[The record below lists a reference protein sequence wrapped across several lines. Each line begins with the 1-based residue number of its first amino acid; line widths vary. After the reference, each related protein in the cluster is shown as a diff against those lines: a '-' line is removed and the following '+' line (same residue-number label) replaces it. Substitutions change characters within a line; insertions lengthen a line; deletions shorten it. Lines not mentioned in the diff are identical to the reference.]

1 MERYELTLRRV
12 TKVTKDDA
20 VTYSTAIGGDNFEEV
35 IAVRGG
41 ARIVLAALEEISD
54 ELGATTAGDPVT
66 VLHAP
71 VGAVSISSEA
81 LQDASGFAGAAAA
94 ALAPP
99 TGNARRKRRTKAE
112 IAADEEAAR
121 KADQERNEP
130 GAVLTPGEAAAEVA
144 PPPAAEA
151 WPASA
156 SMPGAPASAVHV
168 PPAPAVA
175 GPPPG
180 FNPFG

>member
-20 VTYSTAIGGDNFEEV
+20 VTYSTAFGGDNFEEV

-41 ARIVLAALEEISD
+41 ARIVLAALEEIT
-54 ELGATTAGDPVT
+54 EALGATDVDPVT

-81 LQDASGFAGAAAA
+81 LQDASGFAGAAAT

-112 IAADEEAAR
+112 IAADEQAEAAR
-121 KADQERNEP
+121 KAERER
-130 GAVLTPGEAAAEVA
+130 EAARGDEVA

-151 WPASA
+151 WPGDA
-156 SMPGAPASAVHV
+156 SMPGAPAAAVHV